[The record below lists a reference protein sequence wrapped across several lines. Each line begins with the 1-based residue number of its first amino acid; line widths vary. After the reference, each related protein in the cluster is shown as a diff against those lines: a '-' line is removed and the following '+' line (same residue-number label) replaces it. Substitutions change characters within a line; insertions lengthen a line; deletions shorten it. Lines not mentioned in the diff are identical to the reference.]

1 MDRFSRGLSM
11 DVELTGIIGADEMG
25 LGRLGKHS
33 LPHFRTSPDEVAG

>member
-1 MDRFSRGLSM
+1 M

-33 LPHFRTSPDEVAG
+33 GKHSLPHFRTSPDDHEMEGL